1 MVSAPHA
8 GAATAFSSQRPFKW
22 APAAAGFTLACALI
36 MPAQAT
42 FINNSSGLLNPQQ
55 TIDFESAPLTFN
67 QAVSTEFQ
75 SFGVTFSNAFG
86 NPDPS
91 TTYSHISGNR
101 IGNFQANGPGAAGAL
116 VLDFNSVLSSMAF
129 AMVTAPGTSTIQAF
143 LNGSLVESFN
153 AATSA
158 FDPNNFYGFKD
169 ILFNRVTMSVA
180 SFDTALMIDN
190 LQTGAAGTVPEPG
203 SSASWAL
210 LMLAGMAGLRRS
222 GQRKPTAP

>member
-8 GAATAFSSQRPFKW
+8 GTATGFRTKRRFTAV
-22 APAAAGFTLACALI
+22 PAAAGFSLACALI

-42 FINNSSGLLNPQQ
+42 FINNSSGLLSPQQ
-55 TIDFESAPLTFN
+55 TIDFESVPLTFN

-75 SFGVTFSNAFG
+75 SFGVTFSSAFG

-91 TTYSHISGNR
+91 AYPHISGNR

-116 VLDFNSVLSSMAF
+116 VLDFSSVLSSVAF
-129 AMVTAPGTSTIQAF
+129 AMVTAPGTSTIRAF
-143 LNGSLVESFN
+143 LNGTLVESFN

-180 SFDTALMIDN
+180 SFDNALLIDN
-190 LQTGAAGTVPEPG
+190 LQTAAAGTVPEPG

-210 LMLAGMAGLRRS
+210 LMLAAMAGLHRS
-222 GQRKPTAP
+222 GQRKPPAP